1 MVGKTEPRDEQ
12 MGRFDAAVRPVD
24 KVPEVMWSETVAI
37 LTGAALVIAVIF
49 GVGAAVRSTSG
60 QQGAQAA
67 GEADPSDIPGVIAP
81 PPLIYVGFLAAA
93 AVLEALMPLP
103 GLPSAPAAR
112 YVIGVVLAALG
123 IAVIIAG
130 ARRFIAAGTNLPP
143 MLPTTALV
151 TDGPYRW
158 SRNPLYLA
166 MLTVY
171 LGIAIAAGGL
181 WGLVLAVPLLWLI
194 NVAVVAREE
203 RYLERKFGDV
213 YRQYRAGV
221 RRWL

>member
-1 MVGKTEPRDEQ
+1 
-12 MGRFDAAVRPVD
+12 
-24 KVPEVMWSETVAI
+24 
-37 LTGAALVIAVIF
+37 
-49 GVGAAVRSTSG
+49 
-60 QQGAQAA
+60 
-67 GEADPSDIPGVIAP
+67 
-81 PPLIYVGFLAAA
+81 
-93 AVLEALMPLP
+93 MPLP
-103 GLPSAPAAR
+103 GLPLAAAIR
-112 YVIGVVLAALG
+112 YAIGFVLALLG
-123 IAVIIAG
+123 IAVILAG

-166 MLTVY
+166 MLTIY
-171 LGIAIAAGGL
+171 LGIAIAAGSL
-181 WGLVLAVPLLWLI
+181 WGLVLAVPLFGLI

-213 YRQYRAGV
+213 YRQYRGHV